1 MRISDG
7 SSDVCSSDLF
17 EKAEPAPIRKVG
29 DEPGLIALESAPS
42 PVEGHVLAPT
52 PATFRGDALIWD
64 RLASRSLFWGVPGGR
79 GLRIDFPDTP
89 WVGMWQ
95 KPGAQYH
102 DVEIGRAS
110 GGERGSQEGWIE
122 EG

>member
-1 MRISDG
+1 MRISDW

-64 RLASRSLFWGVPGGR
+64 RLESRSLLWGVPGRR
-79 GLRIDFPDTP
+79 GLRIDRKS
-89 WVGMWQ
+89 VVSGKSGSVRVSLGVRRLIQ
-95 KPGAQYH
+95 KKNKNCDKA
-102 DVEIGRAS
+102 RRS
-110 GGERGSQEGWIE
+110 T
-122 EG
+122 